1 MTATKA
7 DVLIVEDD
15 PSSLD
20 VIVRLLK
27 KHDYDTS
34 VALSVGEALLKL
46 EEDELPAAI
55 ILDLRLPDA
64 NGGVVLRNIRRR
76 QLPIRVAVVTG
87 VSDPTVFS
95 DLVTFPP
102 DAVFKK
108 PVDQRELMQWLTGA

>member
-7 DVLIVEDD
+7 EVLIVEDD
-15 PSSLD
+15 PSSLE

-27 KHDYDTS
+27 RHDFETE
-34 VALSVGEALLKL
+34 VAVSAGEALLKL
-46 EEDELPAAI
+46 EEDELPGAI

-64 NGGVVLRNIRRR
+64 SGAVVLRNIRRR

-87 VSDPTVFS
+87 VADVTVFS
-95 DLVTFPP
+95 DLLKFPA

-108 PVDQRELMQWLTGA
+108 PVNQRELIQWLTGA